1 MNIEE
6 FNELVKEGTT
16 IVDFWAEWC
25 GPCKMVSPVLDEI
38 AEETGSKLI
47 KIDVDNEPDLAKE
60 FGISG
65 IPAIMVY
72 NDGVRTKS
80 IVGAKPKPALKKVLF
95 DNV

>member
-38 AEETGSKLI
+38 AEETGSKLV
-47 KIDVDNEPDLAKE
+47 KIDVDAEPELAQH
-60 FGISG
+60 FNISG
-65 IPAIMVY
+65 IPAIMMY
-72 NDGVRTKS
+72 TNGVKVKDF
-80 IVGAKPKPALKKVLF
+80 VGAKPKPALKKMLF
-95 DNV
+95 G

>member
-25 GPCKMVSPVLDEI
+25 GPCKMVTPVL
-38 AEETGSKLI
+38 EELASEQGVKLL
-47 KIDVDNEPDLAKE
+47 KIDVDENKE
-60 FGISG
+60 LSSSFNLTS
-65 IPAIMVY
+65 IPVIMLYV
-72 NDGVRTKS
+72 DGVKTKT
-80 IVGAKPKPALKKVLF
+80 INGAKPKPAMKKALF

>member
-25 GPCKMVSPVLDEI
+25 GPCKMVSPVLDEL

-47 KIDVDNEPDLAKE
+47 KIDVDSEPELASH

-65 IPAIMVY
+65 IPAIMLY
-72 NDGVRTKS
+72 TDGNKVKDF
-80 IVGAKPKPALKKVLF
+80 VGAKPKPALKKMLF
-95 DNV
+95 G

>member
-38 AEETGSKLI
+38 AEETGSKLV
-47 KIDVDNEPDLAKE
+47 KIDVDAEPDLAKH

-65 IPAIMVY
+65 IPAIMLY
-72 NDGVRTKS
+72 NNGSKVKD
-80 IVGAKPKPALKKVLF
+80 IVGAKPKPALKKMLF
-95 DNV
+95 S

>member
-1 MNIEE
+1 MDINE

-38 AEETGSKLI
+38 AEETGSKLV
-47 KIDVDNEPDLAKE
+47 KIDVDTDVDLAKE
-60 FGISG
+60 FGVTG

-72 NDGVRTKS
+72 TDGVRTKS
-80 IVGAKPKPALKKVLF
+80 FVGAKPKPALKKMLF
-95 DNV
+95 S

>member
-38 AEETGSKLI
+38 AEETGSKLV
-47 KIDVDNEPDLAKE
+47 KIDVDKESELASH
-60 FGISG
+60 FGVTG

-72 NDGVRTKS
+72 TDGKKVKDF
-80 IVGAKPKPALKKVLF
+80 VGAKPKPALKKMMF
-95 DNV
+95 G

>member
-38 AEETGSKLI
+38 AEETGSKLL
-47 KIDVDNEPDLAKE
+47 KINVDEEPELAQE

-65 IPAIMVY
+65 IPAMMVY
-72 NDGVRTKS
+72 NNGKKLRDL
-80 IVGAKPKPALKKVLF
+80 VGAKPKPALKKALF
-95 DNV
+95 D